1 MSGSVTFQD
10 MKAYEQGE
18 ASQVTLYGGGH
29 VYTNNPSGIVFV
41 VNNGDVIAWGMEA
54 FDYAD
59 RPDSGMAGLC
69 AHAGGMNICG
79 VTESYQFNGTSFEF
93 YQNLN
98 ASGSWSSTPPVMP
111 GPGAPPG
118 GPPASIMAK
127 VAGCGGIPG
136 QPLCGD
142 PINVGTGNFFD
153 RFTDYRTADSNN
165 LNFARFYNSRGYI
178 DNLGTFATTIGS
190 NWRST
195 FDRYLRIWSS
205 AVLSAERADG
215 QVLTFTL
222 SNGTLTTD
230 SDLDVRLAPATGGG
244 APMNLQILPLGTIWT
259 LTDHDDTVETYTQI
273 SATEAILNSIAAR
286 NGYTQRLTYN
296 GNNRLV
302 SVTDS
307 YGRTLTL
314 AYSSG
319 LLSTVT
325 TPDGLVLSYG
335 YNSSGVTPNVNDRL
349 ASVTYSTSPSSSQTY
364 VYENSSFPFA
374 LTGIIDE
381 NGNRFATWTYD
392 VSGRATSSQ
401 HAGGAELTTITYN
414 DNDGSR
420 VVTNALGQQ
429 TLYQFA
435 VMQGVPKVTQIT
447 RQ

>member
-1 MSGSVTFQD
+1 
-10 MKAYEQGE
+10 
-18 ASQVTLYGGGH
+18 
-29 VYTNNPSGIVFV
+29 
-41 VNNGDVIAWGMEA
+41 
-54 FDYAD
+54 
-59 RPDSGMAGLC
+59 
-69 AHAGGMNICG
+69 
-79 VTESYQFNGTSFEF
+79 
-93 YQNLN
+93 
-98 ASGSWSSTPPVMP
+98 
-111 GPGAPPG
+111 
-118 GPPASIMAK
+118 
-127 VAGCGGIPG
+127 
-136 QPLCGD
+136 
-142 PINVGTGNFFD
+142 
-153 RFTDYRTADSNN
+153 
-165 LNFARFYNSRGYI
+165 
-178 DNLGTFATTIGS
+178 
-190 NWRST
+190 
-195 FDRYLRIWSS
+195 
-205 AVLSAERADG
+205 
-215 QVLTFTL
+215 
-222 SNGTLTTD
+222 
-230 SDLDVRLAPATGGG
+230 
-244 APMNLQILPLGTIWT
+244 MNLQILPLGTIWT